1 MLFRLWGI
9 LPREAG
15 AQSPFALFRLLDD
28 LEGTDDEPPG
38 FEMNEHLRM
47 FYGK

>member
-9 LPREAG
+9 LPSEAG
-15 AQSPFALFRLLDD
+15 KQSPFVLFKLLDD
-28 LEGTDDEPPG
+28 IERAEEPPSY
-38 FEMNEHLRM
+38 EMNEHLMM